1 MDRAASYILAMELR
15 EARLPADLPQIER
28 LWLEYL
34 VWGNDTMQ
42 ARHGIHP
49 HDPRQAVTLDL
60 LNIAKFQPPY
70 GRLLLAEQDGQVRG
84 VGCLRR
90 IAPGTAE
97 IKRMYLEPAARG
109 SGAGRA
115 LFEGLLAL
123 ARADGYARVRLDSL
137 DFMTAAH
144 ALYRR
149 LGFVDIQPYPE
160 SEIAEAFRPYMVFME
175 LDLGRHPTF

>member
-34 VWGNDTMQ
+34 VWGNETMQ

-49 HDPRQAVTLDL
+49 HDPLQAVTLDI

-70 GRLLLAEQDGQVRG
+70 GHLLLAEQGG
-84 VGCLRR
+84 LPCGIGCLHR
-90 IAPGTAE
+90 IGPGTAE
-97 IKRMYLEPAARG
+97 LKRMYIEPAARG
-109 SGAGRA
+109 TGAGRA
-115 LFEGLLAL
+115 LLEALLAA
-123 ARADGYARVRLDSL
+123 ARADGYERVRLDSL

-149 LGFVDIQPYPE
+149 VGFVDIPPYPE
-160 SEIAEAFRPYMVFME
+160 SEIAEAFRPHMVFME
-175 LDLGRHPTF
+175 LELRRNSTT